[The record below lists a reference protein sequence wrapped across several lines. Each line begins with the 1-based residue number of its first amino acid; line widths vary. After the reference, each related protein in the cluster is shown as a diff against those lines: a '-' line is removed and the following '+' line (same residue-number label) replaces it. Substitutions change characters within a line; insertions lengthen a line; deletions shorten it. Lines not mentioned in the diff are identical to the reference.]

1 MADDPRTVPRALVA
15 HAREGKTIPKT
26 LRARVNRL
34 AHRRAEDYA
43 QRLRDGVFA
52 ELQEMLDSGAG
63 FDALAAVVADHE
75 GA

>member
-1 MADDPRTVPRALVA
+1 MSDDAQTVPRAPVA

-43 QRLRDGVFA
+43 QHLRDQVFA
-52 ELQEMLDSGAG
+52 ELQGMLNAGAG
-63 FDALAAVVADHE
+63 FDALVAAVADHE